1 MTQFGRGGGAATA
14 PCGWYVVYAHEQPAA
29 YNGILGSTSAGL
41 ATGSED
47 LYPSALTKAT
57 VHMWSDN
64 SIMTVASSIVLS
76 ALATI
81 LF

>member
-1 MTQFGRGGGAATA
+1 LGAAA
-14 PCGWYVVYAHEQPAA
+14 SAIAA
-29 YNGILGSTSAGL
+29 STGFNAAEDAYPTLAGV
-41 ATGSED
+41 
-47 LYPSALTKAT
+47 T
-57 VHMWSDN
+57 VNMWTDN